1 MAVHFPESN
10 SVFPPR
16 PSMGTL
22 FRRAAS
28 FVPSGVA
35 ILSASEVTMTVSSL
49 QCASLD
55 PPLVSVA
62 LARNSQKGAA
72 IVASRQFHARLL
84 RSGEESLSRGEGAPN
99 GAGIVELRCMIAAI
113 YPAGDHDLVL
123 ADVCGISIS
132 DGYPLVYWRRGLHE
146 FRPCYSFMASREAFE
161 EFVAEWESGTLP
173 KARWN
178 HAGHVA
184 VGAHYAVRYPATA
197 FQRTKNGI
205 LRYNQ
210 AVGTANNGTSGYHE
224 TLTRLW
230 ANILAKIVE
239 GFTDPWDAV
248 CHAVEKLGEDRD
260 LHYLYYSFDVVRDT
274 TARLTWVAPDLE
286 GPY

>member
-146 FRPCYSFMASREAFE
+146 FRPVTVSWLREKRSRSSWPSGSLALCQRPAGIMQGTSQSGLTKRSDTQLPLFSEPRMASF
-161 EFVAEWESGTLP
+161 GTTKRL
-173 KARWN
+173 A
-178 HAGHVA
+178 
-184 VGAHYAVRYPATA
+184 
-197 FQRTKNGI
+197 QRTMA
-205 LRYNQ
+205 LR
-210 AVGTANNGTSGYHE
+210 GTTKRSRAY
-224 TLTRLW
+224 
-230 ANILAKIVE
+230 
-239 GFTDPWDAV
+239 
-248 CHAVEKLGEDRD
+248 
-260 LHYLYYSFDVVRDT
+260 
-274 TARLTWVAPDLE
+274 
-286 GPY
+286 GPIFLRR